1 MLQWLHQVF
10 GTSSQLSELTVKLLK
25 SVEVNSTVDTLRKD
39 LKLVED
45 KLEEISK
52 SVQENRSSPTSADIS
67 KNVMVRN
74 LLEG

>member
-1 MLQWLHQVF
+1 M
-10 GTSSQLSELTVKLLK
+10 KLLK

>member
-1 MLQWLHQVF
+1 M
-10 GTSSQLSELTVKLLK
+10 KLLK

-67 KNVMVRN
+67 KNVMERN

>member
-1 MLQWLHQVF
+1 M
-10 GTSSQLSELTVKLLK
+10 KLLK

-39 LKLVED
+39 LKIVED

>member
-1 MLQWLHQVF
+1 M
-10 GTSSQLSELTVKLLK
+10 KLLK

-52 SVQENRSSPTSADIS
+52 SVQENISSPTSADIS

-74 LLEG
+74 PLEG

>member
-1 MLQWLHQVF
+1 M
-10 GTSSQLSELTVKLLK
+10 KLLK

-67 KNVMVRN
+67 KNVIVRN